1 MKPISKKIAALGI
14 SLSVAI
20 TPMLSFNH
28 AEAQVGLPTGKSF
41 KSLQSS
47 IKAKNQNTE
56 KKFSD
61 NTLVIKYKTPLTAA
75 DHQRAGTTV
84 IQQIKEL
91 KYIVVKV
98 KNKKNL
104 EAAIRS
110 YQKNNKVAAVNM
122 SPTFKTFAT
131 NDPKVDQQYA
141 LSMLNVDEAQRLA
154 GKNKVTVAI
163 IDGGIDRNHPELKGS
178 FLPSY
183 NAANPMN
190 PANPDSHGTHVA
202 GIIAAKKDNGV
213 GGYGINPN
221 VNLLSIDVFDGQDYS
236 SDYTIAQGILYA
248 IEKGTKVINMSLGG
262 GYPSQVLEEA
272 VKRAIDKGIVVVA
285 ASGNG
290 GDDYANYPAA
300 FEGVISVGST
310 NSSKKLS
317 YYSTYGAS
325 TDLVAPGED
334 IYAPYFDTAKKS
346 TFSKLSGT
354 SMASPVV
361 AGAASLL
368 LSKHPNLTPAQ
379 VEYILEQTA
388 TDLGD
393 SGFDTKYGNGQVNPV
408 AALNYN
414 IKKLPAF
421 VKENWGQK
429 EILEKAETV
438 NVDQPI
444 SIKEAITK
452 PFEQKW
458 IKFSVKKGDY
468 IQASLLGQAQYDYK
482 MMIHFYGEEKP
493 QIIDVNNEKE
503 GKTEAKLIQA
513 PFTGEVAI
521 GVKDSNGSFDNSTK
535 KGSNYELKVSKYQEL
550 PADESSLETPI
561 EVAALPFT
569 SKPAYLTGE
578 KGDDDYFH
586 VKTENARLMKIDV
599 SAIPGINIALNVYE
613 KEQLFPPTEEGDAGE
628 VPSEE
633 TPAPGIPNPDEGV
646 PDENPSEQPPVEG
659 EEETIPGLYMSNK
672 GGVGEGE
679 SLYFMSEPDKE
690 YYVSVT
696 SKKMSYEY
704 SYGGDDFFF
713 TEYGEMEAGQSMLPY
728 TVKIDSK
735 VMPEDE
741 DGYSPGEEE
750 NEEDI
755 IARIDGSALPYQI
768 GSSVEG
774 YIQSDSDQDWYKF
787 VPEENGIYQFDIPSP
802 KKDLPYVEIAEVV
815 DYVDEETE
823 KTIKYLSSVASNE
836 DYSGWDLTFTDK
848 LFAGLKAGKTYYLAA
863 GNTTNFDPYKITSKL
878 AVKNDQDKYEDN
890 DKPED
895 AKNLPAS
902 GVVEGN
908 FGFANDVDTFY
919 LAPNKT
925 AVYSAKFERKELQN
939 FVYEFPNEL
948 VQPIYGLIQIT
959 EDTNGN
965 HKMDAEEID
974 KTISIMNL
982 IESGLNY
989 GSFKAEKEKKYF
1001 ITILGMVDSSS
1012 GISLWPYKF
1021 TAAPVNQND
1030 EDAGSKVKNNTPSKP
1045 LNLKKAK
1052 NKSYSAKGYLNAG
1065 VGEGDEDWYVFKATK
1080 KETATIKLA
1089 AGDEIDGVI
1098 EVYKNGKRVAKSD
1111 QYALGD
1117 AELLTLNLTKGTY
1130 YMKVRDVKGNAS
1142 LNPYTLHVNLK

>member
-1 MKPISKKIAALGI
+1 MRGNIMKPISKKIAALGI

-20 TPMLSFNH
+20 TPVLSFNH
-28 AEAQVGLPTGKSF
+28 AEAHVGLPTGKAFKNLQASSF
-41 KSLQSS
+41 NTK
-47 IKAKNQNTE
+47 KQNTE

-104 EAAIRS
+104 EAAMRS
-110 YQKNNKVAAVNM
+110 YQKNTKVTTVNM
-122 SPTFKTFAT
+122 SPTFKTLAA

-141 LSMLNVDEAQRLA
+141 LSMLNVDEAQKLA
-154 GKNKVTVAI
+154 GKNKVTVAV
-163 IDGGIDRNHPELKGS
+163 IDQGIDRNHPELKGS
-178 FLPSY
+178 LLPSY

-190 PANPDSHGTHVA
+190 PASPDFHGTHVA
-202 GIIAAKKDNGV
+202 GIIAAKKDNGI
-213 GGYGINPN
+213 GGYGMNPN
-221 VNLLSIDVFDGQDYS
+221 VNLLSIDVFDGQYYS

-248 IEKGTKVINMSLGG
+248 IEKGAKVINMSLGG
-262 GYPSQVLEEA
+262 GYPSLVLEEA
-272 VKRAIDKGIVVVA
+272 VKKAIEKGIVVVA
-285 ASGNG
+285 ASGND
-290 GDDYANYPAA
+290 GDDYASYPAA

-310 NSSKKLS
+310 NSSNKLS
-317 YYSTYGAS
+317 YYSSYGAS
-325 TDLVAPGED
+325 VDLVAPGED
-334 IYAPYFDTAKKS
+334 IYAPIFDAAKKS
-346 TFSKLSGT
+346 TFSRLSGT
-354 SMASPVV
+354 SMATPVV

-368 LSKHPNLTPAQ
+368 LSKHPYLTPAQ

-388 TDLGD
+388 TDMGD
-393 SGFDTKYGNGQVNPV
+393 SGFDIKYGNGQVNPV
-408 AALNYN
+408 GALNYN

-429 EILEKAETV
+429 EILEKAASL
-438 NVDQPI
+438 NADQPI

-458 IKFSVKKGDY
+458 IKFAVKKGDY
-468 IQASLLGQAQYDYK
+468 IQASLLGQAPYDYK
-482 MMIHFYGEEKP
+482 MMVHFYGDEKP
-493 QIIDVNNEKE
+493 QIIDVNDERE

-521 GVKDSNGSFDNSTK
+521 GVKDSNGSFDDSTK
-535 KGSNYELKVSKYQEL
+535 KGSNYELKISKYQEL
-550 PADESSLETPI
+550 PEDESSLETPI

-578 KGDDDYFH
+578 KGDEDFFH
-586 VKTENARLMKIDV
+586 VKATDARLMKIDV
-599 SAIPGINIALNVYE
+599 SGIPGINIALNVYE
-613 KEQLFPPTEEGDAGE
+613 KEQLFPTPEEPESGETPASEQE
-628 VPSEE
+628 VPSEN
-633 TPAPGIPNPDEGV
+633 PA
-646 PDENPSEQPPVEG
+646 PVEG
-659 EEETIPGLYMSNK
+659 EEEAIPALYMSNN

-679 SLYFMSEPDKE
+679 SLYFMSEPEKE

-696 SKKMSYEY
+696 SKQMSYEN

-713 TEYGEMEAGQSMLPY
+713 VEYGEMEAGQSMLPF
-728 TVKIDSK
+728 TVKMDSK
-735 VMPEDE
+735 LMPEDE
-741 DGYSPGEEE
+741 DGYSADGEEE
-750 NEEDI
+750 EGVTEEDI
-755 IARIDGSALPYQI
+755 IAGIDASARPYQI
-768 GSSVEG
+768 GESAEG

-802 KKDLPYVEIAEVV
+802 KKDLPSVWINEVV
-815 DYVDEETE
+815 EYVNEEDG
-823 KTIKYLSSVASNE
+823 KTYQYLSTIASNI
-836 DYSGWDLTFTDK
+836 DYSGWDLKFTDK

-863 GNTTNFDPYKITSKL
+863 GERINFDPYKITSKL
-878 AVKNDQDKYEDN
+878 TVKSTQDQYEDN

-902 GVVEGN
+902 GVAEGN

-925 AVYSAKFERKELQN
+925 AIYSAKFERKEIPNSLK
-939 FVYEFPNEL
+939 EFPNEL
-948 VQPIYGLIQIT
+948 LQPIYAFIQIT

-965 HKMDAEEID
+965 HKMDSEEMD
-974 KTISIMNL
+974 KTIVFMNL
-982 IESGLNY
+982 IESGVNY

-1001 ITILGMVDSSS
+1001 ITIQGLVDSSS

-1021 TAAPVNQND
+1021 TAAPVKQND

-1052 NKSYSAKGYLNAG
+1052 IKSYSAKGYLNAG
-1065 VGEGDEDWYVFKATK
+1065 VGEGDEDWYVFKAAK
-1080 KETATIKLA
+1080 KETATISFA

-1111 QYALGD
+1111 LYALAD
-1117 AELLTLNLTKGTY
+1117 PELLSLNLTKGTY
-1130 YMKVRDVKGNAS
+1130 YIKVRDVKGNAS
-1142 LNPYTLHVNLK
+1142 INPYTLDVNLK